1 MKAKF
6 TASQN
11 RNPCRNNKN
20 TRIPR
25 SQEKYIEISDSS
37 KMNETTDLDN
47 DDLVI
52 SDTSVFSF
60 GNEEDEKERGALD
73 DSIFQELHSYLEGK
87 SYSPR
92 TEKNHSINDQKSVIP
107 KKPTDY
113 KTTRTRQTTSSS
125 RMQERESSPS
135 QNEFK

>member
-6 TASQN
+6 TVSKN
-11 RNPCRNNKN
+11 RNPCRDNKN
-20 TRIPR
+20 IRIPKI
-25 SQEKYIEISDSS
+25 QEKYIEISDSS

-47 DDLVI
+47 NDLSI
-52 SDTSVFSF
+52 SDTSEFSF

-92 TEKNHSINDQKSVIP
+92 IEKSHSINDQKSVIP
-107 KKPTDY
+107 KKPIDFP
-113 KTTRTRQTTSSS
+113 
-125 RMQERESSPS
+125 EACCC
-135 QNEFK
+135 